1 MYAKGLTTIH
11 AAWQHPTITNTQE
24 FPREMRMTFI
34 DQSTKRPGAASC
46 FVQGIGLTVA
56 NYWSFSGRA
65 AD

>member
-1 MYAKGLTTIH
+1 
-11 AAWQHPTITNTQE
+11 
-24 FPREMRMTFI
+24 MTFI
-34 DQSTKRPGAASC
+34 DQSTKRPDGGSC

>member
-1 MYAKGLTTIH
+1 MLHGSIQLSR
-11 AAWQHPTITNTQE
+11 ITRE
-24 FPREMRMTFI
+24 FSREMRMNFT
-34 DQSTKRPGAASC
+34 DQSTKRPSAASC

>member
-1 MYAKGLTTIH
+1 
-11 AAWQHPTITNTQE
+11 
-24 FPREMRMTFI
+24 MTFI
-34 DQSTKRPGAASC
+34 DQSTKRPSAASC